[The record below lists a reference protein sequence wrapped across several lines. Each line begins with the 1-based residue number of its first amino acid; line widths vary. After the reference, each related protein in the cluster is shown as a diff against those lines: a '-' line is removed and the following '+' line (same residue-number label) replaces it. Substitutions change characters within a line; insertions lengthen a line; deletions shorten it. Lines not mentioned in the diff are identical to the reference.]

1 MNAQWLYLFKPL
13 ILERGREYYQD
24 SRVKILQKSQDF
36 VQAEVAGS
44 DDYIVEIYLSN
55 DKVVGMEC
63 NCPYAA
69 GGEHCKHMAAV
80 LYASALDAEE
90 NSGLRS
96 QKTDTAIWIDALNS
110 LPEDV
115 LRNLLKEYAATNT
128 ELQERLVLL
137 HMGKPQENAI
147 MDWKTDLMEMVWE
160 VADYDDFVSYR
171 DAYSLMSDM
180 VDYMLRRLDPLINCG
195 AIMDAFHL
203 VDTVFI
209 TATDIEMDDS
219 DGGLYMLFSHCADA
233 WKKIFRCASEEQHKE
248 MHRLYWIGR
257 ECNSSEI
264 GADERDDIFLNLPWE
279 EELQKENLER
289 LDREILL
296 HKKRDYHFSVY
307 LTQRENIMR
316 RLGAGDSA
324 VIAFWEQ
331 YRDLSEARERLL
343 QLYSQFDKDAAIKL
357 LLESKEIDKDTPYKQ
372 VQHSQK
378 LIELY
383 RECGQK
389 EDYENE
395 LRFLVMD
402 CKHIQLPYLQQL
414 KEITEP
420 LQWQELFESLL
431 GFAKT
436 WAERFTLLRLEER
449 YQTMLEDIQRA
460 GNIYWLNQY
469 EEDLRRWSIEKTR
482 DCYVALLKQE
492 MQRATN
498 RKQYW
503 TVIQWLKRLKN
514 YPEGK
519 EMTEAIVQYW
529 CRQHNNRSAMK
540 DELRK
545 ARYI

>member
-1 MNAQWLYLFKPL
+1 MNAHWKHLFKPL
-13 ILERGREYYQD
+13 ILERGWDYYQE
-24 SRVKILQKSQDF
+24 SRVRILQKSQDS

-44 DDYIVEIYLSN
+44 DDYEVEIFLS
-55 DKVVGMEC
+55 DDEVVGMEC
-63 NCPYAA
+63 NCPYAE

-80 LYASALDAEE
+80 LYASKLDTEE
-90 NSGLRS
+90 NSSLRP
-96 QKTDTAIWIDALNS
+96 QKTDTSIWIDALNG

-115 LRNLLKEYAATNT
+115 LRNLLKEYAATNAG
-128 ELQERLVLL
+128 LQERLILL
-137 HMGKPQENAI
+137 YTGKPRENSI

-171 DAYSLMSDM
+171 DAYNLMSDM
-180 VDYMLRRLDPLINCG
+180 ADYMLRRLDPLINCG

-233 WKKIFRCASEEQHKE
+233 WTKIFLCASEEQHEE
-248 MHRLYWIGR
+248 MHRLYWASR
-257 ECNSSEI
+257 KCNSSEI

-296 HKKRDYHFSVY
+296 CKKRDYHFSVY
-307 LTQRENIMR
+307 LTQRESIMR
-316 RLGAGDSA
+316 RLGADDST

-331 YRDLSEARERLL
+331 YKDLSEARERLL
-343 QLYSQFDKDAAIKL
+343 QIYLQTDKAAAIKL
-357 LLESKEIDKDTPYKQ
+357 LQECKEIDKDAPYKQ

-378 LIELY
+378 LVELY
-383 RECGQK
+383 RECG
-389 EDYENE
+389 ENENYENE
-395 LRFLVMD
+395 LRFLVLD
-402 CKHIQLPYLQQL
+402 CKHIQMSYLQQL

-420 LQWQELFESLL
+420 IQWRGLFERLL
-431 GFAKT
+431 AFAKT
-436 WAERFTLLRLEER
+436 WDERFTLLRLEER
-449 YQTMLEDIQRA
+449 YQTMLEDIQKI
-460 GNIYWLNQY
+460 GNIHWLNQY
-469 EEDLRRWSIEKTR
+469 EGNLRQWSAEKTR
-482 DCYVALLKQE
+482 ECYVEILKQE

-503 TVIQWLKRLKN
+503 TVIQWLKKLRN
-514 YPEGK
+514 YPEGEK
-519 EMTEAIVQYW
+519 MTEAVVQYW
-529 CRQHNNRSAMK
+529 CEQHSNRSAMK